1 VFKGAPG
8 VILINERSASSSEIV
23 AGAMHD
29 GAVAYLIGAKSSGR
43 VNLSRSFPVGGG
55 LLYVTIG
62 RTGIGNPE
70 RSLTGIGVQPDEVVA
85 HSIQALSQNRD
96 LQLERAVTYLR
107 DVLNAANGLP

>member
-1 VFKGAPG
+1 
-8 VILINERSASSSEIV
+8 
-23 AGAMHD
+23 MHD